1 MAPGWRHNNAW
12 SDRRALWQINEF
24 CSRRTNESIN
34 AARQG
39 RKPSESADIIAEDVI
54 YAIRGQKRD
63 EFVAVCTRKVVE
75 VVFESIYG
83 DDGYLRIRVQN
94 PDDTWYA
101 EGHRV
106 TLDQYHFAQAAM
118 AEVEAIFAARKAQ
131 KQEAGA

>member
-1 MAPGWRHNNAW
+1 MAPGWKSQNAW
-12 SDRRALWQINEF
+12 SDRRAMWQINEF
-24 CSRRTNESIN
+24 CSRRTIESIN

-39 RKPSESADIIAEDVI
+39 RAPIESADIIAEDVI
-54 YAIRGQKRD
+54 YAIRGQKR
-63 EFVAVCTRKVVE
+63 EAFIAVCTRKVVE